1 MLRIFTSCKTP
12 STSAGFEPANI
23 GSRCEHVNPGPLR
36 TTNHYLLPEHKLSR
50 LVVNSVRIPGLV
62 DHGSPWRSSSYFS
75 SLIVGDF
82 IALFWQLVF
91 SGPEAI
97 LFHQCWWYL
106 RQYRLNRTEKISRWT
121 TVQKPEILNNCIYK
135 MYYVHRNINNRD
147 FKIMTALRIAL
158 NGRVREYQLILGR
171 HRKLSRTSWQEV
183 DYRMLVTGSI
193 KVSMSDILLIPK
205 QIVGFRKTQK

>member
-1 MLRIFTSCKTP
+1 
-12 STSAGFEPANI
+12 
-23 GSRCEHVNPGPLR
+23 
-36 TTNHYLLPEHKLSR
+36 
-50 LVVNSVRIPGLV
+50 
-62 DHGSPWRSSSYFS
+62 
-75 SLIVGDF
+75 
-82 IALFWQLVF
+82 
-91 SGPEAI
+91 
-97 LFHQCWWYL
+97 
-106 RQYRLNRTEKISRWT
+106 LNRTEKISRWT